1 MRRTLVAL
9 LACMTL
15 SGLPSGAATITVK
28 AGDTL
33 SDIAERY
40 GVSVGSLMRA
50 NGLRNSNFV
59 EAGQRLRL
67 PEGVSAGKRRH
78 TVQSGDTLGGIAA
91 QYRVSERQLMA
102 LNDLASADFLQVG
115 QTLRLPGGIAS
126 GVTAGKG
133 RHTVRSGDTLGG
145 IAAQYR
151 VSERQLMALNDL
163 ASADFLEVG
172 QTLRLPGG
180 VAAGVK
186 AGKGR
191 HTVRSGDTLGGIA
204 VQYRVSE
211 RQLMALNDIASAD
224 HVEVGQRL
232 KLPVNAVLPKPKKAA
247 KAKPVPVKAVPN
259 ASSHTV
265 ARGQTLT
272 QISKAYGIPVAS
284 LISLNSLENA
294 NKVTVGTKLMLRSS
308 EAQPSATQV
317 SRKKPEAV
325 AKTEVQPDPQPQTS
339 AAKPET
345 KTPTQSSKTT
355 TNSKPTA
362 TATATA
368 KPKPKPTAKAKPK
381 AKPTAKAKPVIT
393 AKADTTKS
401 PNESQPNKVEW
412 KTYGPLQVDWGNW
425 QLMGG
430 SDVAPTLNSDG
441 QSLYVA
447 VNCSARKINVTGV
460 NGSWKTWIA
469 PQKKFERD
477 LLNDRCK
484 TAKG

>member
-9 LACMTL
+9 LACMAL
-15 SGLPSGAATITVK
+15 SGLPSGATTITVK

-50 NGLRNSNFV
+50 NGLRNSNFL
-59 EAGQRLRL
+59 EAGQTLRL
-67 PEGVSAGKRRH
+67 PESRTAGNRRHTVRSGDTLGAIAVRYRVSERQLMALNGLSSADYLEVGQTLRLPGGVTAGKGRH

-91 QYRVSERQLMA
+91 RYRVSERQLMA
-102 LNDLASADFLQVG
+102 LNDLASAD
-115 QTLRLPGGIAS
+115 
-126 GVTAGKG
+126 
-133 RHTVRSGDTLGG
+133 
-145 IAAQYR
+145 Y
-151 VSERQLMALNDL
+151 
-163 ASADFLEVG
+163 LEVG

-180 VAAGVK
+180 VASGVK

-191 HTVRSGDTLGGIA
+191 HTVRSGDTLGEIA

-211 RQLMALNDIASAD
+211 RQLMALNDLASAD

-232 KLPVNAVLPKPKKAA
+232 KLPVNAVLPKPQKAS

-272 QISKAYGIPVAS
+272 QIGKAYGIPVAS
-284 LISLNSLENA
+284 IISLNSLENP
-294 NKVTVGTKLMLRSS
+294 NNVKEGTKLMLRSR
-308 EAQPSATQV
+308 EAQPSATKEV
-317 SRKKPEAV
+317 RDKPASV
-325 AKTEVQPDPQPQTS
+325 ASSKPDVKPTTQLQTS

-345 KTPTQSSKTT
+345 KATTKVVTETAVRVKSADQAEPKT
-355 TNSKPTA
+355 NAKP
-362 TATATA
+362 TA
-368 KPKPKPTAKAKPK
+368 KPKPEPK
-381 AKPTAKAKPVIT
+381 AKAKPVIT
-393 AKADTTKS
+393 AKASTTKT
-401 PNESQPNKVEW
+401 PTESQPNEVEW

-460 NGSWKTWIA
+460 NGSWKSWIA

>member
-145 IAAQYR
+145 IA
-151 VSERQLMALNDL
+151 
-163 ASADFLEVG
+163 
-172 QTLRLPGG
+172 
-180 VAAGVK
+180 
-186 AGKGR
+186 
-191 HTVRSGDTLGGIA
+191 

-211 RQLMALNDIASAD
+211 RQLMALNNLASAD

-232 KLPVNAVLPKPKKAA
+232 KLPVNAVLPKPQKAA

-325 AKTEVQPDPQPQTS
+325 AKSEVQPDPQPQTA

-362 TATATA
+362 TAKPKP
-368 KPKPKPTAKAKPK
+368 KPKPKPTAKAK
-381 AKPTAKAKPVIT
+381 ATAKAKPVIT

-401 PNESQPNKVEW
+401 PSESQPNKVEW